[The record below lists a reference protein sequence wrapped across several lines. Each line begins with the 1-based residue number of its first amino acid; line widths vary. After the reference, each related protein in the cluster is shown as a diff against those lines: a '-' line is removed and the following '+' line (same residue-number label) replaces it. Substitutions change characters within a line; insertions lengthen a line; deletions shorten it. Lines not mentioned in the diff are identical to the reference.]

1 MAGATSLVQ
10 LILKKW
16 GDDIAG
22 AAKELEEKVGFP
34 ESVANRIATGELPMD
49 EASRMARAAEQG
61 YDTSRPVYHGTDTD
75 FLEFDP
81 DRAIGS
87 QFWSTTD
94 KAAVERG
101 DVGAAGHGV
110 IKELYHNI
118 QNPAGWDEYDKLLL
132 DEISGRGHD
141 GLKLSDPDGH
151 ATMVAFDPKQYKS
164 TDAAFDPEYTG
175 SNIMGGLALPVAA
188 GLLAAGQSEYADASE
203 PTTAEER
210 GFRSW
215 DSYRD
220 PTAPLPPP
228 TWGEAM
234 GKAADNLFTVL
245 DAPLTGLQGLSRVGY
260 GLLSGE
266 SFDEAMNHGA
276 DVVNGGV
283 EAGAERFG
291 DYTLRKTDSPEAAT
305 LAHVL
310 ALMAS
315 PI

>member
-1 MAGATSLVQ
+1 MPGATSL
-10 LILKKW
+10 LLMPS
-16 GDDIAG
+16 DAEG
-22 AAKELEEKVGFP
+22 A
-34 ESVANRIATGELPMD
+34 
-49 EASRMARAAEQG
+49 
-61 YDTSRPVYHGTDTD
+61 
-75 FLEFDP
+75 
-81 DRAIGS
+81 
-87 QFWSTTD
+87 
-94 KAAVERG
+94 
-101 DVGAAGHGV
+101 
-110 IKELYHNI
+110 
-118 QNPAGWDEYDKLLL
+118 
-132 DEISGRGHD
+132 
-141 GLKLSDPDGH
+141 
-151 ATMVAFDPKQYKS
+151 
-164 TDAAFDPEYTG
+164 
-175 SNIMGGLALPVAA
+175 
-188 GLLAAGQSEYADASE
+188 E
-203 PTTAEER
+203 PTTAEDR

-245 DAPLTGLQGLSRVGY
+245 DAPLSGLQGLSRVGY

-291 DYTLRKTDSPEAAT
+291 NYTLRKTDSPEAAT